1 MDIQTRSAIHQE
13 SHNHQV
19 TKMCRILGVSR
30 AQYYRYRSPKPSKR
44 RAEDEDLKQR
54 ILRIFAEF
62 KQRYGVMK
70 IHHELNL
77 ELQPLQRRCSPRRI
91 SRLMKE
97 LDIHSV
103 TVNKWKAASAS
114 KTKVEQ
120 RPNLLKQDFSTTG
133 LNQKW
138 TADMTYIQTKR
149 NGWCYLSTIM
159 DLHSRRIIGYSFS
172 KKMATDLVLKTLE
185 SAVKNRT
192 ITGDLIIHTDL
203 GSQYTS
209 DNYNQRLTEPH
220 IRHSYSRKG
229 CPYDNAPM
237 ESFHASLKKE
247 CVYPVPVFENY
258 ETAAAVLFEYVHAF
272 YNRKRIHSSL
282 GYQTPLQVEIATL
295 TSQMAA

>member
-1 MDIQTRSAIHQE
+1 
-13 SHNHQV
+13 
-19 TKMCRILGVSR
+19 MCRILGVSR

-44 RAEDEDLKQR
+44 RAEDVDLKQR

-77 ELQPLQRRCSPRRI
+77 ELQPLQRRYSPRRI

-172 KKMATDLVLKTLE
+172 KKMDTDLVLKTLE

-209 DNYNQRLTEPH
+209 YDYNQRLTELH

-237 ESFHASLKKE
+237 ESFHASLKRN
-247 CVYPVPVFENY
+247 VFIQCRSLRIMKLPLLSFLNMCMLSTIGRE
-258 ETAAAVLFEYVHAF
+258 FIVHW
-272 YNRKRIHSSL
+272 
-282 GYQTPLQVEIATL
+282 ATRPL
-295 TSQMAA
+295 TS

>member
-1 MDIQTRSAIHQE
+1 M
-13 SHNHQV
+13 
-19 TKMCRILGVSR
+19 
-30 AQYYRYRSPKPSKR
+30 
-44 RAEDEDLKQR
+44 
-54 ILRIFAEF
+54 
-62 KQRYGVMK
+62 
-70 IHHELNL
+70 
-77 ELQPLQRRCSPRRI
+77 
-91 SRLMKE
+91 
-97 LDIHSV
+97 
-103 TVNKWKAASAS
+103 
-114 KTKVEQ
+114 
-120 RPNLLKQDFSTTG
+120 
-133 LNQKW
+133 
-138 TADMTYIQTKR
+138 
-149 NGWCYLSTIM
+149 
-159 DLHSRRIIGYSFS
+159 
-172 KKMATDLVLKTLE
+172 E

-209 DNYNQRLTEPH
+209 DDYNHRLTELH

-229 CPYDNAPM
+229 CPYDNASM

>member
-1 MDIQTRSAIHQE
+1 
-13 SHNHQV
+13 
-19 TKMCRILGVSR
+19 
-30 AQYYRYRSPKPSKR
+30 
-44 RAEDEDLKQR
+44 
-54 ILRIFAEF
+54 
-62 KQRYGVMK
+62 
-70 IHHELNL
+70 
-77 ELQPLQRRCSPRRI
+77 
-91 SRLMKE
+91 MKE

-103 TVNKWKAASAS
+103 TVNKWKATSVS

-120 RPNLLKQDFSTTG
+120 RPNLFKQDFSTTG
-133 LNQKW
+133 LNKKW
-138 TADMTYIQTKR
+138 AADMTYIQTKH

-172 KKMATDLVLKTLE
+172 KKMATDLVLKALE

-209 DNYNQRLTEPH
+209 DDYNQRLTELH
-220 IRHSYSRKG
+220 IHHSYSRKC

-237 ESFHASLKKE
+237 KFFHTSLKKE
-247 CVYPVPVFENY
+247 CVYPVPVFEDY

-295 TSQMAA
+295 TSQMAAWFNAFQGSNKLLIAINDLFELWKVNAVLNVS

>member
-1 MDIQTRSAIHQE
+1 
-13 SHNHQV
+13 
-19 TKMCRILGVSR
+19 MCRILGVSR

-44 RAEDEDLKQR
+44 RAEDAGLKQR

-77 ELQPLQRRCSPRRI
+77 ELQPLQLQCSP
-91 SRLMKE
+91 
-97 LDIHSV
+97 
-103 TVNKWKAASAS
+103 
-114 KTKVEQ
+114 
-120 RPNLLKQDFSTTG
+120 
-133 LNQKW
+133 
-138 TADMTYIQTKR
+138 
-149 NGWCYLSTIM
+149 
-159 DLHSRRIIGYSFS
+159 RRIIGYSFS
-172 KKMATDLVLKTLE
+172 KKMDTDLVLKTLE

-209 DNYNQRLTEPH
+209 DDYNQRLTELH

-247 CVYPVPVFENY
+247 CVYPVPVFEDY

>member
-1 MDIQTRSAIHQE
+1 
-13 SHNHQV
+13 
-19 TKMCRILGVSR
+19 MCRILGVSR

-44 RAEDEDLKQR
+44 RAEDVDLKQR

-77 ELQPLQRRCSPRRI
+77 ELQPLQRRYSPRRI

-172 KKMATDLVLKTLE
+172 KKMDTDLVLKTLE

-209 DNYNQRLTEPH
+209 YDYNQRLTELH
-220 IRHSYSRKG
+220 IPAVRGVHTIMHQWNLFMLPSKRNVFIQCRSLRIMKLPLLSFLNMCMLSTIGREFIVHWATRPPYKLKSQHLRAKWPPDLMLSVVQISY
-229 CPYDNAPM
+229 
-237 ESFHASLKKE
+237 
-247 CVYPVPVFENY
+247 
-258 ETAAAVLFEYVHAF
+258 
-272 YNRKRIHSSL
+272 
-282 GYQTPLQVEIATL
+282 
-295 TSQMAA
+295 

>member
-1 MDIQTRSAIHQE
+1 MHQE

-44 RAEDEDLKQR
+44 RAEDADLKQR

-172 KKMATDLVLKTLE
+172 KKMDTDLVLKTLE

-209 DNYNQRLTEPH
+209 DDYNQRLTELH

>member
-1 MDIQTRSAIHQE
+1 
-13 SHNHQV
+13 
-19 TKMCRILGVSR
+19 MCRILGVSR

-44 RAEDEDLKQR
+44 RAEDADLKQR

-77 ELQPLQRRCSPRRI
+77 ELQPLQLRCSPRRI
-91 SRLMKE
+91 SRLMKK

-120 RPNLLKQDFSTTG
+120 RPNLLKHDFSTTG

-159 DLHSRRIIGYSFS
+159 DLHS
-172 KKMATDLVLKTLE
+172 
-185 SAVKNRT
+185 
-192 ITGDLIIHTDL
+192 
-203 GSQYTS
+203 
-209 DNYNQRLTEPH
+209 
-220 IRHSYSRKG
+220 YSRKG

-247 CVYPVPVFENY
+247 CVYPVPVFEDY

-282 GYQTPLQVEIATL
+282 GYQTPLQVEVATL
-295 TSQMAA
+295 MSQMAA